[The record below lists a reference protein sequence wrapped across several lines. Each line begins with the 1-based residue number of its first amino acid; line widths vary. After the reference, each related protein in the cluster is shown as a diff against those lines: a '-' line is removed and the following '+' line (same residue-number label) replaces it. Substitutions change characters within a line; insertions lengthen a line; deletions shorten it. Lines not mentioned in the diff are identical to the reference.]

1 LAPLA
6 LLTPI
11 TARAEDSQGDWFEP
25 FVDINAKIIEGIDGI
40 VGSAGLAIILYTVI
54 IKVAT
59 FPLQQP
65 ALRTSALMQL
75 LSPQTDEIERKYP
88 LDEEGRGRTLRELY
102 GKVGLNPFAAFLPIL
117 FQLPI
122 FIALFRAIG
131 KLASQDEHF
140 KEPFLWIPSL
150 AGPVASGRPSL
161 DWLLKTRFSDHFEP
175 LVGWED
181 AGFYLVLP
189 FLVFLLQFFSN
200 RMSASSK
207 ESVSASV
214 LAPLFIGISTLVSPQ
229 GVGIYWFTNTLL
241 TTAQLKLTQNEV
253 AEEFPEYKK
262 IKDSVDAGEGMRYTR
277 NSPFVK
283 NELVAKSVEEL
294 EEPAG
299 KVEPKQESRSSRRK
313 KRSKLRTRSS

>member
-1 LAPLA
+1 MRTPEALISSTQAAECLLSMARCSRMPRKAWLRASRALPLAIAIALAFSCRSMPLFLPAPAEARHVHTRKESVLRPLGPLAPLA

-11 TARAEDSQGDWFEP
+11 TARAEDSPGDWFEP

-140 KEPFLWIPSL
+140 KERVLSSSVQAFNLFVNE
-150 AGPVASGRPSL
+150 AGDRRLMLQADWSAFRSMAMLFALHVASSYVRS
-161 DWLLKTRFSDHFEP
+161 RFYGSQ
-175 LVGWED
+175 
-181 AGFYLVLP
+181 ALP
-189 FLVFLLQFFSN
+189 
-200 RMSASSK
+200 
-207 ESVSASV
+207 
-214 LAPLFIGISTLVSPQ
+214 
-229 GVGIYWFTNTLL
+229 
-241 TTAQLKLTQNEV
+241 AQLP
-253 AEEFPEYKK
+253 AEGQLC
-262 IKDSVDAGEGMRYTR
+262 SWHC
-277 NSPFVK
+277 
-283 NELVAKSVEEL
+283 
-294 EEPAG
+294 
-299 KVEPKQESRSSRRK
+299 
-313 KRSKLRTRSS
+313 RTVRCC